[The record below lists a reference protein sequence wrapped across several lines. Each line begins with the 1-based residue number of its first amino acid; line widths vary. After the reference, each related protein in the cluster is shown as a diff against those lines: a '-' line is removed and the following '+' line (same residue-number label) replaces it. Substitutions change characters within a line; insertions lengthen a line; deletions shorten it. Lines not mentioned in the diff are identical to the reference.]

1 MDLLVNAACSISTVW
16 IKTAFLTPDWNQ
28 CQRLWTCIVWWVIP
42 HLFAAGIWFYLV
54 YTDLFFRQD
63 CRFDQVWLV
72 IKYPYVSIHIHK
84 YPYISININEYLWIS
99 MNMRNIH
106 KYPPSL
112 LSSKNLPRPPVQ
124 VAAPPFGRANLS
136 CLPGCPGCTPFRIV
150 DLQRAVTTF
159 EFRYESHDGAMWA
172 MVNTHG

>member
-1 MDLLVNAACSISTVW
+1 MFHIHSLDQNRLFDARLEPVSEALDLHSVMSNSPSLCCW
-16 IKTAFLTPDWNQ
+16 
-28 CQRLWTCIVWWVIP
+28 
-42 HLFAAGIWFYLV
+42 YLV
-54 YTDLFFRQD
+54 LPCIYGSFFFRQD